1 MGLGSWLQDWC
12 PVPPAVSLGDPDPSL
27 RARCRVLSW
36 WWTEGEAHTAPPARR
51 PGPQGQREE
60 TQIELQEW
68 SERTYLKTKAAVLP
82 CPGENWAR
90 CLLVKRPGRERPKRP
105 GRRWRG
111 APSRPVL
118 HPAVL
123 AQQSPGTPRAVWPRR
138 LVPSRTEDR
147 DPLCSLCGCP
157 ASAVLCR
164 PRSRGSWSPPGP
176 PSRLRRRR
184 RLLCGWSLGSRPS
197 AQPPRAGRR
206 WVTYFSGV
214 GGPDSWAH
222 SSLRFAALS
231 GCETHG
237 GAWAARE
244 GDPGRTA
251 VPVCV
256 AGSCPRLPSPRLRER
271 RVSGFHHFAKALPK
285 PGVCLVT

>member
-1 MGLGSWLQDWC
+1 MASDVSSLCGPWRGVVLGLGSGLQDWC
-12 PVPPAVSLGDPDPSL
+12 PVPLGVSLGGPDPSL

-36 WWTEGEAHTAPPARR
+36 WWTEGEARTAPAARR

-60 TQIELQEW
+60 RQSELREW

-118 HPAVL
+118 RPAVL
-123 AQQSPGTPRAVWPRR
+123 AQRSPGTPRAVWPRR

-164 PRSRGSWSPPGP
+164 PRSRGSRSPPGP
-176 PSRLRRRR
+176 LSRLRT
-184 RLLCGWSLGSRPS
+184 
-197 AQPPRAGRR
+197 AEK
-206 WVTYFSGV
+206 
-214 GGPDSWAH
+214 
-222 SSLRFAALS
+222 AALWLVFGKPTERAAS
-231 GCETHG
+231 PG
-237 GAWAARE
+237 GQAL
-244 GDPGRTA
+244 GDLFFRGGRTGFLGA
-251 VPVCV
+251 FLTEVR
-256 AGSCPRLPSPRLRER
+256 GSVWL
-271 RVSGFHHFAKALPK
+271 
-285 PGVCLVT
+285 